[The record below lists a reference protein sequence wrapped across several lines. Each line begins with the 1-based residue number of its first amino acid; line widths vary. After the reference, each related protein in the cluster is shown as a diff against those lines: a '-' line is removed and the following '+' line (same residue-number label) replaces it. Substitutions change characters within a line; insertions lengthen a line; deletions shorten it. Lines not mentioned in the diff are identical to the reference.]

1 MKDIKLIFFDI
12 DGTLVNPRTRC
23 IPESTKEAL
32 VRLHR
37 NGIKLC
43 IATGRPPA
51 SLPDLTGIPFDAF
64 LTINGSLC
72 YTPDRI
78 ISHIPIDPADVQQV
92 ISNAAAIGRP
102 VSIAVRE
109 RLAANGWEED
119 LAEYYRM
126 AGLVLRVSEDFDET
140 CREDVYQIMLG
151 CRVSDHPAIIRDTDH
166 VSITYAWEHAAD
178 VIHSSS
184 GKGEAIGHILDYFHL
199 QPSDAMAFGDGHN
212 DIQMLQKVGHS
223 VAMGNG
229 ADAVK
234 AIASDVCGAVWDDGI
249 YYYCLNHGLI

>member
-1 MKDIKLIFFDI
+1 MNNIKIIFFDI
-12 DGTLVNPRTRC
+12 DGTLVDPRTRS
-23 IPESTKEAL
+23 IPKSTKEAL
-32 VRLHR
+32 VRLHH

-72 YTPDRI
+72 YTPDQL
-78 ISHIPIDPADVQQV
+78 ISHIPINPADVRKV
-92 ISNAAAIGRP
+92 IANAASLGRP
-102 VSIAVRE
+102 VSIAVRD

-119 LAEYYRM
+119 LAEYYHM
-126 AGLVLRVSEDFDET
+126 AGLVLTVSDDFEET

-151 CRVSDHPAIIRDTDH
+151 CRVSDHPAIIRDTDN

-184 GKGEAIGHILDYFHL
+184 GKGEAIGNILDHFHL
-199 QPSDAMAFGDGHN
+199 QPSEAMAFGDGHN
-212 DIQMLQKVGHS
+212 DMQMMQKVGHS
-223 VAMGNG
+223 VAMGN
-229 ADAVK
+229 AAEALK
-234 AIASDVCGAVWDDGI
+234 AISSDVCGAVWDDGI
-249 YYYCLNHGLI
+249 YRYCLDHGLI